1 MPSAKLAN
9 DSTPQVLRRSLPG
22 LGTDGSRNGTA
33 RKFRAGLGSAG
44 APAPTN
50 WQSASGRGRTHAVPA
65 HRASRGRRG
74 RRAAA
79 ERCRKGSPRR
89 PWEAAHTPRMG
100 AICGKVETQGESR
113 KEVEEDLRID
123 NRKRNSLIFAVI
135 EWVSAVDANN
145 QIKDQDKLARS
156 RRPTSVPSLP
166 YDSCPSHDDLISR
179 PFAGHDHRAKTEGHG
194 DRHGRPPSLKTNE
207 RVGSHRGG
215 QLPSSERDIN
225 LGMAVRE

>member
-1 MPSAKLAN
+1 MCGVRPKALQQTGAAKAHPAARHGRARGDCASAR
-9 DSTPQVLRRSLPG
+9 D
-22 LGTDGSRNGTA
+22 
-33 RKFRAGLGSAG
+33 
-44 APAPTN
+44 
-50 WQSASGRGRTHAVPA
+50 
-65 HRASRGRRG
+65 
-74 RRAAA
+74 AAA
-79 ERCRKGSPRR
+79 AVHRCAARGL
-89 PWEAAHTPRMG
+89 PWEAARTHKMG